1 MDRKEQDSR
10 YEQLYRELLSQVT
23 AIHDGNKKRIRRGII
38 LMILLPIILEVVRL
52 MTGSDKV
59 FFLVLWIIFMFIL
72 CAGLITVEY
81 VDDSLQKYLN
91 EVTDREAEFDA
102 LLKTPEDITSM
113 IQERASDRRVRRR
126 ETYAGRAASLRS
138 RLALARPENAASNPE
153 DEINTDLNEEEVE
166 ELVEEA
172 LTELSADELKQII
185 ESKGADAADEEGG
198 DE

>member
-23 AIHDGNKKRIRRGII
+23 AIHDGNKKRIRRGTIM
-38 LMILLPIILEVVRL
+38 MILLPIILEVIRL

-72 CAGLITVEY
+72 CAVLITVEY
-81 VDDSLQKYLN
+81 VDNTLQKYLN

-102 LLKTPEDITSM
+102 LLASPEDITSM
-113 IQERASDRRVRRR
+113 LQERASDRRIRRR
-126 ETYAGRAASLRS
+126 ETYAGRAESLRS
-138 RLALARPENAASNPE
+138 RLALARPDNTAEDHE
-153 DEINTDLNEEEVE
+153 DEINLNEEEVE

-172 LTELSADELKQII
+172 LTELSPDELKQII
-185 ESKGADAADEEGG
+185 ESGGADAADEEGG